1 MLCHFIVTLLFT
13 YLSFTFY
20 LFASYYDEHIVT
32 PIYET
37 ELEKISK
44 KLLLKEENK
53 LDIMNA
59 VYLRNTVTIGYY
71 IILKDIQSITQAL
84 IKELEKVKYDA

>member
-1 MLCHFIVTLLFT
+1 MTLLFT

-20 LFASYYDEHIVT
+20 LFASFYGEHILT

-37 ELEKISK
+37 ELEEISK
-44 KLLLKEENK
+44 KRLLKEENK
-53 LDIMNA
+53 LAIMNA
-59 VYLRNTVTIGYY
+59 VYLRNTVAISYY

-84 IKELEKVKYDA
+84 IKELEKVKYNA

>member
-1 MLCHFIVTLLFT
+1 
-13 YLSFTFY
+13 
-20 LFASYYDEHIVT
+20 
-32 PIYET
+32 
-37 ELEKISK
+37 EKISK